1 MVSNKTTKKKKP
13 IETTL
18 GKSQANSKLKKDVS
32 HLRKPIQTSISG
44 IKQTVTVWES
54 ATQEVKDLLMHECDV
69 MFECK
74 ICRTIFRSLANFLLH
89 KREYCIEKFLSTDCL
104 NNNSTFQ
111 LNLDPIKNSQ
121 SESSSLGKVIEKLHE
136 IGQIHESTKELLT
149 VDLSLDPGNDP
160 VRSMDDCE
168 VVASNCNGIILE
180 NIDSNTSAL
189 FQTFINGPINHSN
202 TRSEFMKSEVMENHK
217 KIEND
222 VPILDAEG
230 KIYSFTSSKQPQ
242 PDIFP
247 KSELKCVECN
257 NQFATQ
263 KSLTNHIKMVH
274 NPSRILYVC
283 PTCKE
288 FFANPWC
295 VYRHLLKVH
304 RLTNK
309 QVRKMREQVNN
320 NWVRRDEVSTLQ
332 KKKVTEVNQI
342 EDRDNQ
348 WINDIEGDKDF
359 QMCAGC
365 GKHFERK
372 AALHSHSQMCV
383 KRLEVIKGNAKKKD
397 EEEAVEKARLDKQAN
412 DKVALKGAKKRKG
425 LTIWDYRRKEVNGLE
440 KLSKESLIL
449 NISSSLEKSNT
460 GIQDLLPEKR
470 NDWQSVSEGNTSSIK
485 LEKSL
490 AEINSESSTR
500 PVIASGAT
508 ATTSLGF
515 EDNQIIDQ
523 STDSVPSPSSSC
535 QIISR
540 SNSVDETICVSSSDE
555 SEQLKGCVTPIK
567 LGRTKVPGS
576 PQSCKSSDTINETS
590 QNGKNIF
597 ETPSDLL
604 SSEVSFETFCKRVV
618 TFEVESASLKKG
630 KRKIDL
636 ELGLGHS
643 TLDNCA
649 TGDDVIFVEDSSFK
663 DFQHRNSEN
672 LSDLSNL
679 SYNNP
684 LKAKAKEL
692 REYVPDEKKL
702 KTGPQGNVKAEINF
716 LPRASLYMDREMLLC
731 IPCGLTFKSFSLLL
745 WHMSAHFS
753 WFRFQCGK
761 CSFVTFNKL
770 DCTTHARKAHKLKAS
785 QASSCVLPLP
795 SWKTILMSHEYKS
808 LDSHSLKGRHTN
820 EHVGMDEVHE
830 KQISDSPVALQQ
842 DGTLLEEDSSGRPVK
857 RVSSTKNEAGRRFN
871 KRGTESIDVKEAGL
885 DLHKLPEPVELAM
898 PADVSEVFR
907 TLRLEQ
913 DPALTAKKD
922 YELFEQSPDESNID
936 WSLSKGCKKS
946 VAQEN
951 CSEGRVKIDV
961 TMTRTIRPSRI
972 RTKTKLDDNFLYYDS
987 NVSKMA
993 DSPKNSGSKTRT
1005 ENSVLTKVKI
1015 SGKSVPV
1022 TPKRKS

>member
-18 GKSQANSKLKKDVS
+18 GKSQANSKLKEDVS

-44 IKQTVTVWES
+44 IKQTVTIWES
-54 ATQEVKDLLMHECDV
+54 ATQEVKDLLMYECDI

-104 NNNSTFQ
+104 NNNSRFQ

-121 SESSSLGKVIEKLHE
+121 SESSSLGKVIEKLNE

-160 VRSMDDCE
+160 VKSMEDCE

-180 NIDSNTSAL
+180 NIDGNTSGL
-189 FQTFINGPINHSN
+189 FQTFINGPISHLNP
-202 TRSEFMKSEVMENHK
+202 RSEFMKSEVMENHK

-230 KIYSFTSSKQPQ
+230 KICNFTSSKQPQ
-242 PDIFP
+242 PNIFP
-247 KSELKCVECN
+247 KSELKCIECN

-320 NWVRRDEVSTLQ
+320 NWVRRDEVSALQ

-412 DKVALKGAKKRKG
+412 DKVVLKGAKKRKG
-425 LTIWDYRRKEVNGLE
+425 LTIWDYRRKAVNGLE
-440 KLSKESLIL
+440 KLSDESLIVDT
-449 NISSSLEKSNT
+449 SYPFEKFST
-460 GIQDLLPEKR
+460 GFQDLVREER
-470 NDWQSVSEGNTSSIK
+470 TDWQSVSERNMSSIK
-485 LEKSL
+485 LEKYPV
-490 AEINSESSTR
+490 EINSESSTR
-500 PVIASGAT
+500 PVIVSGTT
-508 ATTSLGF
+508 ATISFASKG
-515 EDNQIIDQ
+515 NQIIDQ

-540 SNSVDETICVSSSDE
+540 SNSVDEAICVSSSDE
-555 SEQLKGCVTPIK
+555 SEQQKGYVTPTK
-567 LGRTKVPGS
+567 LGRTRAPGS
-576 PQSCKSSDTINETS
+576 PQSCKSSDIVNKSS
-590 QNGKNIF
+590 QNGKSIF
-597 ETPSDLL
+597 ETPTDLL

-618 TFEVESASLKKG
+618 TFEVENASLKKG

-636 ELGLGHS
+636 ELGLGRS
-643 TLDNCA
+643 PLNSCT
-649 TGDDVIFVEDSSFK
+649 TEDDVIFVEDSTFK
-663 DFQHRNSEN
+663 DFQLRNSKN

-684 LKAKAKEL
+684 LKAKVNEL
-692 REYVPDEKKL
+692 QEYVPNEKKM
-702 KTGPQGNVKAEINF
+702 KTETQGSVKSEINF

-770 DCTTHARKAHKLKAS
+770 DCTAHVRKDHKLKAS

-808 LDSHSLKGRHTN
+808 LDSQSLKGRHTD
-820 EHVGMDEVHE
+820 EHEGMDEVRE
-830 KQISDSPVALQQ
+830 KEISDHSAAFQE
-842 DGTLLEEDSSGRPVK
+842 DGTLLEENSSGRPV
-857 RVSSTKNEAGRRFN
+857 RRGSSIKIEAGRRFN

-913 DPALTAKKD
+913 DPVLAAKKG
-922 YELFEQSPDESNID
+922 YELFEQSPDESNND
-936 WSLSKGCKKS
+936 WSLSKECKKS
-946 VAQEN
+946 VVQEN
-951 CSEGRVKIDV
+951 CSEERVKIDV
-961 TMTRTIRPSRI
+961 TMTRTVRPSRI
-972 RTKTKLDDNFLYYDS
+972 RTKTKQDDNFLYYDS
-987 NVSKMA
+987 NVSKIA

-1005 ENSVLTKVKI
+1005 ENPIPTKVKI

-1022 TPKRKS
+1022 TQKRKS